1 MKLVYG
7 FELLTTRYVAELKT
21 TADFYRHA
29 RTGAQ
34 LLSLSNTDENK
45 VFAVVFRTPPT
56 DGTGVAHILEHS
68 VLCGSRRYP
77 VKEPF
82 VELLKGS
89 LQTFLNAFT
98 YPDKTCYPVASQNLQ
113 DFYNL
118 IDVYLDA
125 VFYPRLTPYT
135 LQQEGWHFELDDPLQ
150 PLTYKGV
157 VFNEMK
163 GAYSSPDRILAEY
176 SQQSLFPDHTYGL
189 DSGGHPREI
198 PHLTFEQFKAFH
210 ERYYHPSNGRIYF
223 YGDDPPEER
232 LRMVDAYLKD
242 FGPLAIAS
250 GIPAMWPFAE
260 PKRMVRPFAVTDS
273 KAKGMVTMNWLLPET
288 IDTEA
293 CLTFRMLNYMLLGM
307 PASPLRK
314 ALIDSGL
321 GEDLVGGGLEDE
333 LRHMYFSTGLKGIN
347 VNDAARVE
355 TLIRE
360 TLTRLAQEGLD
371 PLTIEAASN
380 TIEFR
385 LRENHSGSYPR
396 GLLLLLRS
404 LISWLYGGDPVAP
417 IAFEA
422 PLSAVKAKLA
432 SGSSLLPSLIERFF
446 LENPHRTT
454 LILEPDPTLSAREEA
469 DEQERLMAARAA
481 MTAKELE
488 ALVVA
493 TRELKERQQKPD
505 PPEALAAIPML
516 RLSDLERENKTIPLA
531 PMERQGAGILYHDLF
546 TNGILY
552 LDLGFNLHGLPQQSL
567 PFVRLFGRALL
578 EMGTETEDFV
588 SLTQRISRKT
598 GGIVSK
604 SFTSAVRG
612 STEAASWLFLRGKVM
627 KEQAGELL
635 GILGDVLLT
644 VRLDNRDRFRQMV
657 LEEKARQEERLVPEG
672 HQFVNLRLR
681 SHFSEADWVAERMQG
696 VSYLSF
702 LRGLT
707 REVEDDWPGLLRRLE
722 ELRRT
727 LINRRW
733 LLANITIDEGNWRE
747 VEPRLTEF
755 LGLLPAAPTAAV
767 PWSPQA
773 YAPCEG
779 LTIPTQVNFVGKGAN
794 LYDLGY
800 RFHGSAKVITR
811 YLRTAWL
818 WERIRVQGGA
828 YGAFCLFSHLS
839 GVLSFVSYRDPNLL
853 KTLEAFDQ
861 SAEFLRT
868 VKLTEDELTKSIIGT
883 VGDMDTYL
891 LPDAKGFTS
900 MVWELTGETR
910 ETRQRLRDE
919 VLGTTVADF
928 RSFGEVLQGVK
939 ERGLVK
945 VLGSEGAI
953 QAAAPGLPCGFEMVK
968 VL

>member
-1 MKLVYG
+1 MKLVLG

-21 TADFYRHA
+21 SADLYHHV
-29 RTGAQ
+29 RTGAE

-45 VFAVVFRTPPT
+45 VFAIVFRTPPT
-56 DGTGVAHILEHS
+56 DGRGVAHILEHS
-68 VLCGSRRYP
+68 VLCGSRKYP

-98 YPDKTCYPVASQNLQ
+98 YPDRTCYPVASQNLQ

-118 IDVYLDA
+118 IDVYVDA
-125 VFYPRLTPYT
+125 VLYPRLTPYT
-135 LQQEGWHFELDDPLQ
+135 LHQEGWHFELDDPSQ
-150 PLTYKGV
+150 PLNYKGV

-189 DSGGHPREI
+189 DSGGDPREI
-198 PHLTFEQFKAFH
+198 PNLTFEQFKAFH
-210 ERYYHPSNGRIYF
+210 ERYYHPSNSRLYF

-232 LRMVDAYLKD
+232 LRIVDAYLKD
-242 FGPLAIAS
+242 FGPLTIAS
-250 GIPAMWPFAE
+250 EIPTVKPFAE
-260 PKRMVRPFAVTDS
+260 PKRIVRPFAVTDS
-273 KAKGMVTMNWLLPET
+273 TAKGMVTVNWLLPET
-288 IDTEA
+288 ADTEA
-293 CLTFRMLNYMLLGM
+293 GLTFRMLNYMLLGM

-321 GEDLVGGGLEDE
+321 GEDLAGGGLEDE

-347 VNDAARVE
+347 ANDATRVE
-355 TLIRE
+355 TVIRE
-360 TLTRLAQEGLD
+360 TLTRLAKEGLD
-371 PLTIEAASN
+371 PLTIEAAIN

-422 PLSAVKAKLA
+422 PLAAVKGKLA
-432 SGSSLLPSLIERFF
+432 SDPSFLPSLIERFF
-446 LENPHRTT
+446 LKNPHRTT
-454 LILEPDPTLSAREEA
+454 IILEPDPTLSAREEA
-469 DEQERLMAARAA
+469 DEQKRLLAARAS
-481 MTAKELE
+481 MTPEELA
-488 ALVVA
+488 ALVAA
-493 TRELKERQQKPD
+493 TRELRERQQTPD

-516 RLSDLERENKTIPLA
+516 RLSDLERENKTIPLT
-531 PMERQGAGILYHDLF
+531 PMERDGAGILYHDLF

-552 LDLGFNLHGLPQQSL
+552 LDLGFSLHGLPQQLL
-567 PFVRLFGRALL
+567 PFVRLFGRALV

-598 GGIVSK
+598 GGIAPT
-604 SFTSAVRG
+604 SFNSAVRG
-612 STEAASWLFLRGKVM
+612 SREAASWLFLRGKAM

-635 GILGDVLLT
+635 AILRDVLLT

-672 HQFVNLRLR
+672 HHFVNLRLR
-681 SHFSEADWVAERMQG
+681 SHFSEADWVSEQMQG
-696 VSYLSF
+696 VSYVAF
-702 LRGLT
+702 LQGLA
-707 REVEDDWPGLLRRLE
+707 REVEENWPGVLTRLEALRRA
-722 ELRRT
+722 
-727 LINRRW
+727 LINRRC
-733 LLANITIDEGNWRE
+733 LLTNITIDEGNWRE
-747 VEPRLTEF
+747 MEPRLTEF
-755 LGLLPAAPTAAV
+755 LGLLPAAPTTTV
-767 PWSPQA
+767 PWSPKA
-773 YAPCEG
+773 FPECEG

-828 YGAFCLFSHLS
+828 YGAFCLFGHLS
-839 GVLSFVSYRDPNLL
+839 GVLTFVSYRDPNLL

-861 SAEFLRT
+861 TAEFLRT
-868 VKLTEDELTKSIIGT
+868 VELTEDELTKSIIGT
-883 VGDMDTYL
+883 IGDIDTYL

-900 MVWELTGETR
+900 MVWHLTGESR
-910 ETRQRLRDE
+910 EVRQRLREE

-928 RSFGEVLQGVK
+928 RSFADALQGVK

-953 QAAAPGLPCGFEMVK
+953 QAAAPGLPCGFQMVK